1 MEKTVTKA
9 FGKKNYLLG
18 KDEDGI
24 WYWLTEASWD
34 CDWYWSFGYVR
45 SYTNNEH
52 PERSR
57 DYDSHQHFNRLFL
70 EGPSMCKEM
79 FDNFFIETPLN
90 NNEKWKLLELMQTI
104 YTLKEYSEVV
114 YRGGSHIANNPLQE
128 VIKSQEEY
136 NRINKI
142 VLPQLFEEVYRILEK
157 TSTHRC
163 KYCGGEAKGL
173 EEDILC
179 GECQFLFGH
188 TFYSEL

>member
-1 MEKTVTKA
+1 MEKKVSKA
-9 FGKKNYLLG
+9 FGKKTYLLG

-24 WYWLTEASWD
+24 WYWLEEATWD
-34 CDWYWSFGYVR
+34 CEWYWGFGYVR
-45 SYTNNEH
+45 SYTNNQH
-52 PERSR
+52 PEKSR
-57 DYDSHQHFNRLFL
+57 DLDSHQHFNNLFL
-70 EGPSMCKEM
+70 KGPKMCKEM
-79 FDNFFIETPLN
+79 FDDFFIETPLN

-114 YRGGSHIANNPLQE
+114 YRGGSHISDNPLRE

-142 VLPQLFEEVYRILEK
+142 VLPQLFEEVYKILEK

-163 KYCGGEAKGL
+163 KYCGEEAEGL
-173 EEDILC
+173 DEDVLC
-179 GECQFLFGH
+179 KECRMDFGH